1 MAFHGN
7 VACDRMRGLAVEY
20 LLTPR
25 LYAQDERKIGTSEKA
40 RAKTNGSV
48 L

>member
-1 MAFHGN
+1 
-7 VACDRMRGLAVEY
+7 MRSLAVEY

-25 LYAQDERKIGTSEKA
+25 LYAQDEGKNVTSEKA
-40 RAKTNGSV
+40 TAKTNGSV